1 MTEFLFGKAAKLCK
15 AEWSYLGFVVL
26 LTFLLYLGS
35 LPKEFT
41 NWDDGQYITN
51 NPLIRSLSLNNLS
64 KIVTEPYFAN
74 YAPLTLISYAIDYHF
89 WNLNPVAYHFHNL
102 ALHLACV
109 VILFFLLKKFELSQR
124 VIWAAT
130 FLFAVHPANVESV
143 SWASERKNLLAALF
157 FFLSFYHYVQFTK
170 TRTGTNYLSSLL
182 FFLLS
187 VMSKASTIVAP
198 LAFLSYDYCKEER
211 KRVRELSLYD
221 KLPFI
226 VLAEVFA
233 FLAVHAAGAGSAL
246 NSYHKGGP
254 FLSLIACGHLFFQYA
269 QILLWPSNLS
279 ALIYPTITPSYDSVP
294 IWIAFLSFLV
304 VMVILFVKSRILF
317 FWSSFFVIFLIPVLN
332 IVPLPIMIANRYLY
346 ISQVGVWVILSLFVL
361 RLVELLQPYRLMQ
374 TATCVGIFIWL
385 LFLGYQTS
393 RTTKVWRNS
402 YTLWT
407 DTIEKDFFNDVAH
420 YNLGLW
426 FHNQKQSNRSGHEY
440 LISLLIHPDYHL
452 PLAGIGGYYFEKG
465 QTNLALNKFY
475 AAVNAAPDSDIC
487 INNLG
492 KVLAEKGD
500 ARRALY
506 MFFRATY
513 VNPKN
518 IEAFNNIVVLYLRT
532 NRVDAALEIARL
544 MILSFPESSDGYFRL
559 GMCLEAKGDLAGAL
573 NAWEEGKKLAGTESQ
588 LNQQIDAAIFSAR
601 EKLSL
606 KAHPNIERHGS

>member
-1 MTEFLFGKAAKLCK
+1 MSKGFVTK
-15 AEWSYLGFVVL
+15 AEWSFLGLVAL
-26 LTFLLYLGS
+26 LTFWLYLGS

-51 NPLIRSLSLNNLS
+51 NPLIRSLSLSNLN

-74 YAPLTLISYAIDYHF
+74 YAPLTLLSYAIDYHF
-89 WNLNPVAYHFHNL
+89 WKLNPAAYHFHNV
-102 ALHLACV
+102 ALHLCCV
-109 VILFFLLKKFELSQR
+109 VTLFFLLKSLDLSQG
-124 VIWAAT
+124 VVWAT
-130 FLFAVHPANVESV
+130 SFLFAVHPVNVESV

-157 FFLSFYHYVQFTK
+157 FLLSFFHYVRFTK
-170 TRTGTNYLSSLL
+170 TRSGTNYLASLL

-198 LAFLSYDYCKEER
+198 LAFLLYDYCKEQGE
-211 KRVRELSLYD
+211 RVRELSLYN
-221 KLPFI
+221 KLPF
-226 VLAEVFA
+226 VALAEVFA
-233 FLAVHAAGAGSAL
+233 FMAVHAAGAGSAL

-254 FLSLIACGHLFFQYA
+254 VLSLIACGHLFLQY
-269 QILLWPSNLS
+269 IELLFWPSRLS
-279 ALIYPTITPSYDSVP
+279 ALIYPTITPSYDSVG
-294 IWIAFLSFLV
+294 IWITFLCLLS
-304 VMVILFVKSRILF
+304 VMTLLFFKSRIAF
-317 FWSSFFVIFLIPVLN
+317 FWSTFFVVFLIPVLN

-346 ISQVGVWVILSLFVL
+346 ISQVGVWVILSL
-361 RLVELLQPYRLMQ
+361 LVFRAGELLQPYRLGLA
-374 TATCVGIFIWL
+374 TACGGLLVWL
-385 LFLGYQTS
+385 LFLGYQTFQ
-393 RTTKVWRNS
+393 TTKVWRNS

-407 DTIEKDFFNDVAH
+407 DTIQKDFFNDVAH

-440 LISLLIHPDYHL
+440 LISLLIHPGYHL
-452 PLAGIGGYYFEKG
+452 ALAGIGGYYFEKG
-465 QTNLALNKFY
+465 RTEVALKKFY

-506 MFFRATY
+506 MFYRATY

-532 NRVDAALEIARL
+532 SRVDAALEVARS

-559 GMCLEAKGDLAGAL
+559 GMCLDAKGDLMGAL
-573 NAWEEGKKLAGTESQ
+573 DAWKEGKKRVGTESQ
-588 LNQQIDAAIFSAR
+588 LSTQIDAAILSAR
-601 EKLSL
+601 ERLSL
-606 KAHPNIERHGS
+606 RAQPGIEGHGS

>member
-1 MTEFLFGKAAKLCK
+1 MAKFFIGEAGKASK
-15 AEWSYLGFVVL
+15 ADGSFLGLVVL

-41 NWDDGQYITN
+41 NWDDGQYITDN
-51 NPLIRSLSLNNLS
+51 LLIRSLSLSNLN

-74 YAPLTLISYAIDYHF
+74 YAPLTLISYAVDYHF
-89 WNLNPVAYHFHNL
+89 WKLNPIAYHFHNL
-102 ALHLACV
+102 ALHLGCV
-109 VILFFLLKKFELSQR
+109 VILLFLLKKLGLSQG
-124 VIWAAT
+124 VIWATT
-130 FLFAVHPANVESV
+130 FLFAVHPVNVESI

-157 FFLSFYHYVQFTK
+157 LFLSFYHYVQFTK
-170 TRTGTNYLSSLL
+170 MRTGTYYLASLL

-198 LAFLSYDYCKEER
+198 LAFLFYDYCKEGS
-211 KRVRELSLYD
+211 KRIRELSLYD

-226 VLAEVFA
+226 VLAEVFG

-246 NSYHKGGP
+246 NSYHKGGSL
-254 FLSLIACGHLFFQYA
+254 LSLIACGHLFFQYA

-304 VMVILFVKSRILF
+304 LMMIVFVKSKILF

-346 ISQVGVWVILSLFVL
+346 ISQVGVWVILSLLVL
-361 RLVELLQPYRLMQ
+361 RLLKVLRPYRLAQ
-374 TATCVGIFIWL
+374 ATTWGGLSIWL
-385 LFLGYQTS
+385 FFLGYQTFQ
-393 RTTKVWRNS
+393 TTKVWRNS

-440 LISLLIHPDYHL
+440 LISLLIHPAYHL

-465 QTNLALNKFY
+465 QTDLALKKFY

-532 NRVDAALEIARL
+532 NRVDTALEIARS
-544 MILSFPESSDGYFRL
+544 MILGFPESSDGYFRL
-559 GMCLEAKGDLAGAL
+559 GMCLEGKGDLVGAL
-573 NAWEEGKKLAGTESQ
+573 NAWEEGKKRVSIESQ
-588 LNQQIDAAIFSAR
+588 LSAQIDAAILSAR
-601 EKLSL
+601 ERLSV
-606 KAHPNIERHGS
+606 KVQPSIERHGS

>member
-1 MTEFLFGKAAKLCK
+1 
-15 AEWSYLGFVVL
+15 
-26 LTFLLYLGS
+26 
-35 LPKEFT
+35 
-41 NWDDGQYITN
+41 
-51 NPLIRSLSLNNLS
+51 
-64 KIVTEPYFAN
+64 
-74 YAPLTLISYAIDYHF
+74 
-89 WNLNPVAYHFHNL
+89 
-102 ALHLACV
+102 
-109 VILFFLLKKFELSQR
+109 
-124 VIWAAT
+124 
-130 FLFAVHPANVESV
+130 
-143 SWASERKNLLAALF
+143 LLAAFF
-157 FFLSFYHYVQFTK
+157 FFLSFNHYVQFAK
-170 TRTGTNYLSSLL
+170 TRAGTNYLSSLL

-198 LAFLSYDYCKEER
+198 LAFLSYDYCMVER
-211 KRVRELSLYD
+211 KRMRELSLYD

-254 FLSLIACGHLFFQYA
+254 LLSLIACGHLFFQYA

-304 VMVILFVKSRILF
+304 VMMILFVKSRNLF

-361 RLVELLQPYRLMQ
+361 RLVGLLQPYRLLQ
-374 TATCVGIFIWL
+374 TAACIVISTWP
-385 LFLGYQTS
+385 LFLGYQTFQ
-393 RTTKVWRNS
+393 TTKVWRNS
-402 YTLWT
+402 HTLWT

-426 FHNQKQSNRSGHEY
+426 FHDQKQSNRSGHEY

-465 QTNLALNKFY
+465 QTDLALKRFY

-532 NRVDAALEIARL
+532 NR
-544 MILSFPESSDGYFRL
+544 
-559 GMCLEAKGDLAGAL
+559 
-573 NAWEEGKKLAGTESQ
+573 
-588 LNQQIDAAIFSAR
+588 IDAVS
-601 EKLSL
+601 K
-606 KAHPNIERHGS
+606 